1 MPLKTFLIFFFA
13 CVTCNYLHAQTL
25 YQFKYTFKGE
35 NGPENYDAFMVRY
48 DDGTGFIRVNYA
60 DPATGEKYLVD
71 MDMEE
76 SYDIDGKTGVT
87 DSSLIYFTGANP
99 VVISGDTSQG
109 YDPDIYVFEKDEND
123 EYYDPLK
130 VYSVDDNDS
139 ISEGDFT
146 EAKLLEATD
155 LTEDFVSH
163 YFFKEEEFYKSLFET
178 TTRQLTSDEKATT
191 LHVVIVA
198 NTNDPDIGTTCMLD
212 KDRTLKIFSDL
223 AEFMGIKLDAKTIFG
238 NDYNKQNVQDAVA
251 LLKAA
256 PQDIVIFYYSG
267 HGFSKNDQYQ
277 YPYLELR
284 SKSFQGLNE
293 NSINIEEIYNLIK
306 QKGAKVSLV
315 ISDCCNTLPETPAAV
330 SGEVAL
336 TRSSSLGWSLNNCL
350 KLFLPPAPVAVL
362 MTAAKKGEMS
372 AGNNSYGGFF
382 TFNFRTSLL
391 NYLSP
396 THEFAG
402 ISWKTLIDEAQTQT
416 VKKATNTL
424 CKNPDGTSGRCVQHP
439 VYKMW

>member
-1 MPLKTFLIFFFA
+1 MPRKIYLIFFFA
-13 CVTCNYLHAQTL
+13 CIAFCSLHAQSL
-25 YQFKYTFKGE
+25 YEFKYTFKGE
-35 NGPENYDAFMVRY
+35 KGLEYYNAFMVRY
-48 DDGTGFIRVNYA
+48 DDGTGYIRVNYA
-60 DPATGEKYLVD
+60 EPSTGEKYLVD

-87 DSSLIYFTGANP
+87 DSSLLYFTGINP
-99 VVISGDTSQG
+99 VIISGDTTEG
-109 YDPDIYVFEKDEND
+109 YDPDIYVFEKKEDGD
-123 EYYDPLK
+123 YYDPLK

-146 EAKLLEATD
+146 DVRLLSAED
-155 LTEDFVSH
+155 LTEDFVSQ
-163 YFFKEEEFYKSLFET
+163 YFFKDEPFYKGLFET
-178 TTRQLTSDEKATT
+178 TTRQLTNDEKAIT
-191 LHVVIVA
+191 LHVIIVA

-212 KDRTLKIFSDL
+212 KDRTLKIFTDL
-223 AEFMGIKLDAKTIFG
+223 AEFMGIKLDVKTIFG
-238 NDYNKQNVQDAVA
+238 NDYNKQNVQDAVTA
-251 LLKAA
+251 LKPA

-277 YPYLELR
+277 YPYMELR
-284 SKSFQGLNE
+284 AKSFQGLNE
-293 NSINIEEIYNLIK
+293 NSINIEEVYNLIK
-306 QKGAKVSLV
+306 QKGARVSLV
-315 ISDCCNTLPETPAAV
+315 MSDCCNTLPETPAAV

-350 KLFLPPAPVAVL
+350 QLFLPTAPVAIL

-391 NYLSP
+391 NFLSP
-396 THEFAG
+396 THEFTG
-402 ISWKTLIDEAQTQT
+402 VSWKSLIDEAQTQT

-424 CKNPDGTSGRCVQHP
+424 CNNPDGTRGRCVQHP